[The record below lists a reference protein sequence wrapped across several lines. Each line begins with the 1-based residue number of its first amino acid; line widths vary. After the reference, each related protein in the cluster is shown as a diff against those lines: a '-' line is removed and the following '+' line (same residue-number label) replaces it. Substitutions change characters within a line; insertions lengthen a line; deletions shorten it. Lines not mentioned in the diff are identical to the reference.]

1 MHVGRTAAE
10 IAADVRAGRARAV
23 EVVGE
28 HLDRIGEVD
37 PGLGAFQL
45 VRAESALAE
54 AAVVDARADRPGLPL
69 AGVPVAVKDNVPVTG
84 EPMRGGSRASPAGL
98 QTHDHLVVTRLRAAG
113 AVVVGVTRMPELAI
127 WAFTDGGFGM
137 TRNPWDLSRTCGGS
151 SGGSAAAVAAALVP
165 FAHGND
171 GLGSIRVPAAACGLV
186 GLKPGFGLVPAELGG
201 DNWSSMGENGPIA
214 TTVADAAL
222 GLSVLAGDPALA
234 RVDPPPGGV
243 RIALVTGAPVPG
255 SRVDR
260 HWAGAARDVAD
271 LLAGEGHQVEQA
283 QLPVPAWAWRALHA
297 RWFAGAEDGAT
308 AAGLDRPAMEAR
320 TRRHA
325 RAGRV
330 ARRLGWVRLE
340 DTGRWRE
347 VLGPFFARH
356 DVVLGPALA
365 APPGPA
371 ISWAQRGWWANYRAG
386 ARYTAAIAWPWNL
399 AGWPSMTVP
408 AGVHPTGTPLAVQ
421 LSSTAGGEP
430 LLLALAAQIQALRPW
445 PRHAPSPAASD
456 QPTQP

>member
-1 MHVGRTAAE
+1 MGRTAAE

-28 HLDRIGEVD
+28 HLDRIGEAD

-54 AAVVDARADRPGLPL
+54 AAVVDARADRPGLAL
-69 AGVPVAVKDNVPVTG
+69 AGVPVAVKDNIAVTG
-84 EPMRGGSRASPAGL
+84 EPMRVGSRASPEGL
-98 QTHDHLVVTRLRAAG
+98 QTHDHLVVARLRAAG

-127 WAFTDGGFGM
+127 WGFTDGGFGM
-137 TRNPWDLSRTCGGS
+137 ARNPWDLSRTCGGS

-165 FAHGND
+165 LAHGND

-186 GLKPGFGLVPAELGG
+186 GIKPGFGLVPAELGG

-222 GLSVLAGDPALA
+222 GLSVMAGDPALA
-234 RVDPPPGGV
+234 RVDRPPARV

-271 LLAGEGHQVEQA
+271 LLAGQGHQVQQV
-283 QLPVPAWAWRALHA
+283 QLPAPVWAWRALHA
-297 RWFAGAEDGAT
+297 RWFAGAEDGAA
-308 AAGLDRPAMEAR
+308 AAGLDRRAMEAR

-325 RAGRV
+325 RAGRI
-330 ARRLGWVRLE
+330 ARRRGWVRLE

-347 VLGPFFARH
+347 VLAPFFARH

-365 APPGPA
+365 APPVPA

-386 ARYTAAIAWPWNL
+386 ARYTGAIAWPWNL

-421 LSSTAGGEP
+421 LSSTAGSEP
-430 LLLALAAQIQALRPW
+430 LLLALAGQIQALRPW
-445 PRHAPSPAASD
+445 VRHAPSPAASGHPA
-456 QPTQP
+456 QP

>member
-1 MHVGRTAAE
+1 M
-10 IAADVRAGRARAV
+10 

-28 HLDRIGEVD
+28 HLDRIGEAD

-54 AAVVDARADRPGLPL
+54 AAVVDGRADRPGLAL
-69 AGVPVAVKDNVPVTG
+69 AGVPVAVKDNIAVTG

-98 QTHDHLVVTRLRAAG
+98 QTRDHLVVARLRAAG
-113 AVVVGVTRMPELAI
+113 AVAAGVTRMPELAI

-137 TRNPWDLSRTCGGS
+137 ARNPWDLSRTCGGS

-165 FAHGND
+165 LAHGND

-186 GLKPGFGLVPAELGG
+186 GIKPGFGVVPAELGG

-222 GLSVLAGDPALA
+222 GLSVMAADPALA
-234 RVDPPPGGV
+234 RVDQPPGRV

-255 SRVDR
+255 SRVNR

-271 LLAGEGHQVEQA
+271 LLAGQGHQVHQV
-283 QLPVPAWAWRALHA
+283 QLPVPLWAWRALHA
-297 RWFAGAEDGAT
+297 RWFAGAEDGAA

-325 RAGRV
+325 RAGRI

-347 VLGPFFARH
+347 VLAPFFARH

-365 APPGPA
+365 APPVPA

-386 ARYTAAIAWPWNL
+386 ARYTGAIAWPWNL

-408 AGVHPTGTPLAVQ
+408 AGVHPAGTPLAVQ
-421 LSSTAGGEP
+421 LSSTAGNEP
-430 LLLALAAQIQALRPW
+430 LLLALASQIEALRPW
-445 PRHAPSPAASD
+445 ARHAPIPAASGH
-456 QPTQP
+456 PAPA

>member
-1 MHVGRTAAE
+1 VHVGRTAAE

-28 HLDRIGEVD
+28 HLDRIGEAD

-45 VRAESALAE
+45 VRSESALAE
-54 AAVVDARADRPGLPL
+54 AAVVDGLADRPGLAL
-69 AGVPVAVKDNVPVTG
+69 AGVPVAVKDNIAVTG
-84 EPMRGGSRASPAGL
+84 EPMRVGSRASPAGL
-98 QTHDHLVVTRLRAAG
+98 QTRDHLVVARLQAAG
-113 AVVVGVTRMPELAI
+113 AVVVWVTRMPELAI

-137 TRNPWDLSRTCGGS
+137 ARNPWDVSRTCGGS

-165 FAHGND
+165 LAHGND
-171 GLGSIRVPAAACGLV
+171 GLGAIRVPAAACGLV
-186 GLKPGFGLVPAELGG
+186 GIKPGFGVAPAELGG

-222 GLSVLAGDPALA
+222 GLSVMAADPALA
-234 RVDPPPGGV
+234 RVDQPPGRV

-271 LLAGEGHQVEQA
+271 LLAGQGHQVQQV
-283 QLPVPAWAWRALHA
+283 QLPVPVWAWRALHA
-297 RWFAGAEDGAT
+297 RWFAGAEDGAA

-325 RAGRV
+325 RAGRI

-347 VLGPFFARH
+347 VLAPFFARH

-365 APPGPA
+365 APPVPA
-371 ISWAQRGWWANYRAG
+371 ISWAQRGWWRRITGRA
-386 ARYTAAIAWPWNL
+386 
-399 AGWPSMTVP
+399 P
-408 AGVHPTGTPLAVQ
+408 ATP
-421 LSSTAGGEP
+421 
-430 LLLALAAQIQALRPW
+430 
-445 PRHAPSPAASD
+445 APSPGRGTWRAGRR
-456 QPTQP
+456 